1 MDNSRF
7 REYTVKMHSDIDVFS
22 QGADFGDFPAY
33 EAPIL
38 VLDNSWMHEG
48 CGTGVDPV
56 IEAYSTPL
64 PTDAEAMALRMGLD
78 AARRAMDEASEP
90 YSLHLLEKWGD
101 DYDARLDPA
110 SPHYFNRFA
119 TAADE
124 DEDYSDIDDDD
135 KVHAPQSQAVDPAW
149 KRAATVSRQLAASLG
164 YKGFRGENGWL
175 HPTPDELASMPPGY
189 RGRYYTSYATFL
201 TLG

>member
-1 MDNSRF
+1 
-7 REYTVKMHSDIDVFS
+7 MHSDFDVFS
-22 QGADFGDFPAY
+22 QDAGFGGFPAY

-38 VLDNSWMHEG
+38 VLDNSWMHED
-48 CGTGVDPV
+48 CCTGGDQV

-64 PTDAEAMALRMGLD
+64 PVEAEAVALRMGLD
-78 AARRAMDEASEP
+78 AVRRAMDEANEP
-90 YSLHLLEKWGD
+90 CSPHLLQRWGE

-110 SPHYFNRFA
+110 SPHYFNRGFES
-119 TAADE
+119 TED

-135 KVHAPQSQAVDPAW
+135 EVHVPAAVDAAW
-149 KRAATVSRQLAASLG
+149 ERAATVSKQLAAALG

-175 HPTPDELASMPPGY
+175 HPTPDELASMPPAHL
-189 RGRYYTSYATFL
+189 GRYYTSYATFL